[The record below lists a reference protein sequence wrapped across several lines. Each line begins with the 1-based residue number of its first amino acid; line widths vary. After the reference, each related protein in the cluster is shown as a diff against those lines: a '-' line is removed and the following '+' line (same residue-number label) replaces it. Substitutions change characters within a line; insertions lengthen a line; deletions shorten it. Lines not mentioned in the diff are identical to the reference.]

1 MWWKNQNPP
10 QLLASWSWFN
20 SFTYGINYLQQ
31 SPSKTYDHS
40 CIYSIHIDTNPT
52 NPRRLTLPFND
63 LCIRDISKQH
73 SQDLYLECEHTLKYR
88 SCFRFLSNLL
98 LFQRIFRCHVIV
110 PPKSN
115 GMWTG
120 LLSSQNKATG
130 WPQKTLFLRFFPALT
145 FLGGRGG
152 KQLVVKPTHLKNMLV
167 KLDDFSRDRDENK
180 KYLSCHHRGRKHFSF
195 SESLHAENHFSFS
208 PVMGS
213 ISWHPSIPS
222 SSEASND
229 PMVEGSLPS
238 GWWRVI
244 NEMQKVGKQ
253 TWPRY
258 WWIMSCYHH
267 YKPKDPLKEF

>member
-1 MWWKNQNPP
+1 MKKSNPP

-180 KYLSCHHRGRKHFSF
+180 KIFELPPPR
-195 SESLHAENHFSFS
+195 
-208 PVMGS
+208 
-213 ISWHPSIPS
+213 
-222 SSEASND
+222 SEAFFFLRITACWKPFFFLACDGIHIVTSFDSFLLRGIQWSN
-229 PMVEGSLPS
+229 GGRLAA
-238 GWWRVI
+238 
-244 NEMQKVGKQ
+244 
-253 TWPRY
+253 
-258 WWIMSCYHH
+258 
-267 YKPKDPLKEF
+267 